1 MARAASKVIVA
12 RGKKRLELDMKR
24 DPPTDEQLLE
34 VMLGRSGTLRAPTLR
49 RGTTLLVGYND
60 DIYRDALG

>member
-1 MARAASKVIVA
+1 LARAASKVIVA

-60 DIYRDALG
+60 DIYRDTLG

>member
-1 MARAASKVIVA
+1 
-12 RGKKRLELDMKR
+12 MKR

>member
-60 DIYRDALG
+60 DIYRDTLG